1 MMSVEQELEGQSIP
15 QHEQPA
21 VPVTEE
27 PSAEEP
33 PMNVE
38 SVSSE
43 EIVSTHAEPGS
54 TGETTDG
61 QPDPVSSHPQYS
73 TDTFTTNPDLAEAYG
88 ASVDPAAAQAAF
100 EQTKQV
106 LEEQSETTAL
116 PPEERGDAS
125 IALSVDPTTQAA
137 QEAAIDESADPTGSL
152 EEQLTETVGSGEVPR
167 PRVQLNPSASFNQ
180 KAVPNLGDVS
190 EAHITASQAAYS
202 GPVEI
207 PREADIDSDIEAQLA
222 AAMGGEQ
229 IPAHVAA
236 PKDESTLSSGDKV
249 KGIVQSIHA
258 ENIIVDLGFRSS
270 GILALNQFPEGKA
283 PAIGDQLDLVVE
295 KVTPAEGLIYV
306 NRMSGPR
313 KLSGNWDAV
322 AVGMIVDCMVTKT
335 NKGGLDVMVSGLRAF
350 MPASQV
356 DLGFHK
362 ELDSFVGQ
370 KLQAKVTDVKPEK
383 RNLIVSRRA
392 LLIEQRAENEAS
404 AWSKLEVGQE
414 IMGTVKTIKDYG
426 AFVDL
431 GGVDGLLHVAEI
443 TWNRIRHPSD
453 VLAEGQQIN
462 VKILGLDPEKKKI
475 TLGMKQLLTNPW
487 DHVETKY
494 PKDAIV
500 TGKVTKL
507 ADFGAFVELED
518 QVEGMIHISEL
529 DHKRVGRVADVLT
542 EGQEVSVKVLEVNK
556 NKKRISL
563 SLKALIEKPKPVERP
578 AAPVEPELPAAPPRK
593 QSANL
598 RGGSSSGTS
607 RGMFGNPGDYR

>member
-1 MMSVEQELEGQSIP
+1 MSKVVMMSAENELEGQSVTQQP
-15 QHEQPA
+15 VSEEQNQESVQA
-21 VPVTEE
+21 DQTSMKMSEPVTTTETAVTS
-27 PSAEEP
+27 PDTADAIGATVDASA
-33 PMNVE
+33 
-38 SVSSE
+38 
-43 EIVSTHAEPGS
+43 
-54 TGETTDG
+54 
-61 QPDPVSSHPQYS
+61 
-73 TDTFTTNPDLAEAYG
+73 AEA
-88 ASVDPAAAQAAF
+88 SI
-100 EQTKQV
+100 EQTKEA
-106 LEEQSETTAL
+106 LEEQTETV
-116 PPEERGDAS
+116 PPEVEAQPDETVAMS
-125 IALSVDPTTQAA
+125 SDPATQAVL
-137 QEAAIDESADPTGSL
+137 EAAPEPSEGPVETA
-152 EEQLTETVGSGEVPR
+152 EKQLTEEVGSGEIPR
-167 PRVQLNPSASFNQ
+167 SKVQLNPTMGGNQ

-190 EAHITASQAAYS
+190 EAQISASQAEYT

-207 PREADIDSDIEAQLA
+207 PRDAAIDSDIEAQLA
-222 AAMGGEQ
+222 AALGGEQ
-229 IPAHVAA
+229 VPAHVAV

-249 KGIVQSIHA
+249 KGVVQSVHA
-258 ENIIVDLGFRSS
+258 DNIIVDLGYRSS
-270 GILALNQFPEGKA
+270 GILAANQFPEGKA
-283 PAIGDQLDLVVE
+283 PAVGDKLDLVVE
-295 KVTPAEGLIYV
+295 KVAPTEGLIYV
-306 NRMSGPR
+306 NRTSGPR

-322 AVGMIVDCMVTKT
+322 AVDMVVECTVTKT
-335 NKGGLDVMVSGLRAF
+335 NKGGLDVMDSGLRAF

-362 ELDSFVGQ
+362 DLDSFVGQ

-392 LLIEQRAENEAS
+392 LLLEQRQENEAA
-404 AWSKLEVGQE
+404 AWEKLEVGQE

-494 PKDAIV
+494 PKDATV
-500 TGKVTKL
+500 TGKVTKI

-529 DHKRVGRVADVLT
+529 DHKRVGRVADVLK
-542 EGQEVSVKVLEVNK
+542 EGEEVTVKVLEVNK

-563 SLKALIEKPKPVERP
+563 SLKALVEKPKPVEK
-578 AAPVEPELPAAPPRK
+578 PVVEEPETPAPPRK
-593 QSANL
+593 QAANL
-598 RGGSSSGTS
+598 KGGSSSGTG
-607 RGMFGNPGDYR
+607 RGLFGNPGDYR